1 MTSPRA
7 LSAAQTRVFLA
18 LIVSLFAVLVSVPSV
33 LAAEFSVPRRVSQG
47 HAFPASVQDT
57 RPFTARIRWRGE
69 TIRVKAVQLPSQK
82 RWKADILLALPLDA
96 AQDEIL
102 SISLRDEQHDFVVM
116 PLAVRWPQ
124 SILTVAPKYVAPPP
138 EVLPQIER
146 DRKRIRKALTARS
159 EKRWTLPMARPVPG
173 GITSA
178 FGGRRVFNG
187 QPRAPHKGTDMR
199 CAEGTPVKAAWAG
212 RVLIAENT
220 YFGGKTVYLDHGQG
234 VISSYSHLS
243 AFDVKAG
250 DSVRKGQ
257 AIGRSGST
265 GRVTGPHLHFGLHV
279 QGVPVDAMP
288 LLAAPPA
295 ITGGPSRTLFDQQ
308 PKASAPRSSR

>member
-1 MTSPRA
+1 MKRS
-7 LSAAQTRVFLA
+7 FLF
-18 LIVSLFAVLVSVPSV
+18 LLGLLLLPAVV
-33 LAAEFSVPRRVSQG
+33 LAAEFSVPGRVSQG
-47 HAFPASVQDT
+47 HAFPASVQDS
-57 RPFTARIRWRGE
+57 RPFTAQFRWRGE
-69 TIRVKAVQLPSQK
+69 RISVKAVKLPSKQ

-96 AQDEIL
+96 MADEVL
-102 SISLRDEQHDFVVM
+102 SISLHDEQHDFVVM
-116 PLAVRWPQ
+116 PLNVRWPE
-124 SILTVAPKYVAPPP
+124 SILKVAPRYVAPPP
-138 EVLPQIER
+138 EALPQIER
-146 DRKRIRKALTARS
+146 DRKRIRKAIASRTA
-159 EKRWTLPMARPVPG
+159 KRWSLPMARPVPG

-212 RVLIAENT
+212 TVLLAEPT
-220 YFGGKTVYLDHGQG
+220 YFGGLTVYLDHGQG
-234 VISSYSHLS
+234 VISAYAHLS

-257 AIGRSGST
+257 TVGRSGST

-288 LLAAPPA
+288 LLASPPA
-295 ITGGPSRTLFDQQ
+295 FTGGPSRTLYEQQ
-308 PKASAPRSSR
+308 PSASRSSR

>member
-1 MTSPRA
+1 MILLRSSAIFFLCAFA
-7 LSAAQTRVFLA
+7 LLSSLLPAA
-18 LIVSLFAVLVSVPSV
+18 
-33 LAAEFSVPRRVSQG
+33 AAEFSVPGRVSQG

-57 RPFTARIRWRGE
+57 RPFTAQFRWRGE
-69 TIRVKAVQLPSQK
+69 SIRVKAVKHPSKQ
-82 RWKADILLALPLDA
+82 RWRADILLALPLDA
-96 AQDEIL
+96 KADEVL
-102 SISLRDEQHDFVVM
+102 SISLHDEQHDFVVM
-116 PLAVRWPQ
+116 PLRVRWPE
-124 SILTVAPKYVAPPP
+124 SILKVAPKYVAPPP
-138 EVLPQIER
+138 EALPQIER
-146 DRKRIRKALTARS
+146 DRRRIRKALDSRTV
-159 EKRWTLPMARPVPG
+159 KRWSLPMARPVPG

-212 RVLIAENT
+212 IVLLAETT

-234 VISSYSHLS
+234 VISSYAHLS

-257 AIGRSGST
+257 VVGRSGAT

-288 LLAAPPA
+288 LLTLPPA
-295 ITGGPSRTLFDQQ
+295 LTGGPSRTLYERQ
-308 PKASAPRSSR
+308 PSASRSSR